1 MRKLLQG
8 YLDVRAD
15 TEIRHEHVI
24 SPAGQ
29 TLNHVRTNTSRS
41 IASLF
46 GDVTVRRIGYNQRHQ
61 ASLFPLDHALNL
73 PKYQWPLFSWARH
86 LRIFWPDAMHAR
98 LTADQ
103 FQINGSGIRIPNL
116 D

>member
-46 GDVTVRRIGYNQRHQ
+46 GDVTVRRLGYNQRHQ
-61 ASLFPLDHALNL
+61 ASVFPPDQALNL